1 MPVKKPAALL
11 RPSVLVELASQ
22 ATMGV
27 ALGLTFSLILI
38 TTPVFGVSGLIA
50 FGSNPYDIM
59 QMLAFTCALTFGLGA
74 TLTAVVFKLTE
85 DS

>member
-1 MPVKKPAALL
+1 
-11 RPSVLVELASQ
+11 
-22 ATMGV
+22 
-27 ALGLTFSLILI
+27 
-38 TTPVFGVSGLIA
+38 VFGVSGLIA

>member
-50 FGSNPYDIM
+50 FGSNPHDIM